1 MTWNGK
7 GGATAWYGGAAASM
21 STVYVMKYFD
31 PSDTG
36 NSWDNGQDF
45 YVVRYAE
52 VLLSLAEA
60 LVEKGGYTESEVLGL
75 VDMVRTRAGMPRVE
89 DVEGSG
95 LSQSSLMDIIRHER
109 RVELAFEGLRLFDL
123 YRWRILDKA
132 VQAIENER
140 TTYGLAY
147 EKRIFNGERDYVWP
161 IPLGEL
167 DSNKKLEQN
176 ALWK

>member
-1 MTWNGK
+1 MVK
-7 GGATAWYGGAAASM
+7 
-21 STVYVMKYFD
+21 
-31 PSDTG
+31 
-36 NSWDNGQDF
+36 Q
-45 YVVRYAE
+45 VRA
-52 VLLSLAEA
+52 
-60 LVEKGGYTESEVLGL
+60 
-75 VDMVRTRAGMPRVE
+75 RAGMTRVE

-95 LSQSSLMDIIRHER
+95 LSKASLTDIIRHER

-140 TTYGLAY
+140 NTYGLAY

-161 IPLGEL
+161 IPLDEL